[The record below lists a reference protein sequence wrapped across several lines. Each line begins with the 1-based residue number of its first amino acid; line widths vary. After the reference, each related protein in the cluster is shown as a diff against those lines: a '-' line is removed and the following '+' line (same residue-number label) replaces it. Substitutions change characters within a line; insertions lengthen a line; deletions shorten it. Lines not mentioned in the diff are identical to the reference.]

1 MGDAAPG
8 HGEHPGGGG
17 VLPQQVQR
25 HLVAGEGG
33 GAGAGRGAGA
43 GQLEELAS
51 VDHGAELETN
61 RGQTTGG
68 GEAALGAVSRRNR
81 PKLGTVGTAS
91 N

>member
-1 MGDAAPG
+1 MVALLVGDAAAR

-17 VLPQQVQR
+17 VLAQQVQR

-33 GAGAGRGAGA
+33 GAGA

-68 GEAALGAVSRRNR
+68 GEAALGAVSSRNQ
-81 PKLGTVGTAS
+81 PKLGSGYS
-91 N
+91 L

>member
-33 GAGAGRGAGA
+33 GARAGA

-68 GEAALGAVSRRNR
+68 GEAALGAVSSRNQ
-81 PKLGTVGTAS
+81 PKLEAG
-91 N
+91 

>member
-1 MGDAAPG
+1 MGDPVPG

-25 HLVAGEGG
+25 HLVAGE
-33 GAGAGRGAGA
+33 GRGAGA

-68 GEAALGAVSRRNR
+68 GEAALGAVSSGNQ
-81 PKLGTVGTAS
+81 PKLEAG
-91 N
+91 

>member
-68 GEAALGAVSRRNR
+68 GEAALGAVSRRNQ
-81 PKLGTVGTAS
+81 PKLDTAS

>member
-1 MGDAAPG
+1 MVALLVGDAAAR

-17 VLPQQVQR
+17 VLAQQVQR

-33 GAGAGRGAGA
+33 GAGAGA

-68 GEAALGAVSRRNR
+68 GEAALGAVSRRNQ
-81 PKLGTVGTAS
+81 PKLGSGYS
-91 N
+91 L

>member
-25 HLVAGEGG
+25 HLVPDEGG
-33 GAGAGRGAGA
+33 GTGA

>member
-33 GAGAGRGAGA
+33 RAGA

-68 GEAALGAVSRRNR
+68 GEAALGAVSRRNQ
-81 PKLGTVGTAS
+81 PKLDAVS
-91 N
+91 D

>member
-1 MGDAAPG
+1 MGDTAPG
-8 HGEHPGGGG
+8 HGEQPGGGG

-33 GAGAGRGAGA
+33 GAGAGA

-68 GEAALGAVSRRNR
+68 GEAALGAVSRRNQ
-81 PKLGTVGTAS
+81 PKLGSGYS
-91 N
+91 L